1 MNSKDKSNI
10 NNLRQEISI
19 VDVISNFV
27 KLNKKG
33 NNHIGLCPFHDD
45 KHASLSVNESKKI
58 YKCFSCNNAGDVFTF
73 VKNFKHISYSQAILE
88 CCEIAGIKADE
99 VKELKAFINYK
110 NENEEIGRASCRE
123 RV

>member
-45 KHASLSVNESKKI
+45 KQVLAP
-58 YKCFSCNNAGDVFTF
+58 
-73 VKNFKHISYSQAILE
+73 IL
-88 CCEIAGIKADE
+88 
-99 VKELKAFINYK
+99 
-110 NENEEIGRASCRE
+110 
-123 RV
+123 